1 MELGIKLSEV
11 FDSHVHFSNNKFE
24 YSGEELDP
32 SPSLYPL
39 EKRNT
44 FVLALLSKR
53 KKWLHPEI
61 RNEEVKK
68 ICMEGNGGKPF
79 LTPIGRRD
87 LRGAFGVKL
96 HPMLQG
102 IDPSSEFLRPI
113 YEWCQE
119 EMAPLIVH
127 LGFSRRGD
135 LRFSDPLLIDPIASE
150 YDFPIILAHMG
161 SSRGFLWEKSKMV
174 TLKNDNIILET
185 SWAPKE
191 VIKDALDEFGA
202 DRIIFGSDYPFRNP
216 IEELRKVLEII
227 EGKKD
232 RRLILWK
239 NAHYIMEKR
248 R

>member
-1 MELGIKLSEV
+1 
-11 FDSHVHFSNNKFE
+11 
-24 YSGEELDP
+24 
-32 SPSLYPL
+32 
-39 EKRNT
+39 
-44 FVLALLSKR
+44 
-53 KKWLHPEI
+53 
-61 RNEEVKK
+61 
-68 ICMEGNGGKPF
+68 
-79 LTPIGRRD
+79 
-87 LRGAFGVKL
+87 
-96 HPMLQG
+96 
-102 IDPSSEFLRPI
+102 
-113 YEWCQE
+113 
-119 EMAPLIVH
+119 MAPLIVH

>member
-1 MELGIKLSEV
+1 M
-11 FDSHVHFSNNKFE
+11 NC
-24 YSGEELDP
+24 
-32 SPSLYPL
+32 
-39 EKRNT
+39 
-44 FVLALLSKR
+44 
-53 KKWLHPEI
+53 PEI

-191 VIKDALDEFGA
+191 VIKDALVDKRLVIGYEATLKALKRSNLVEVFVA
-202 DRIIFGSDYPFRNP
+202 SNLPKAKL
-216 IEELRKVLEII
+216 EELKHLCEVGGVKFEQLKLNNEELGFLCKKQYLISTLGIRK
-227 EGKKD
+227 K
-232 RRLILWK
+232 
-239 NAHYIMEKR
+239 
-248 R
+248 